1 MRWYHYSDLQF
12 DCSTTQSAAC
22 DLRLHVGPL
31 LMFPGTNAMLNKRD
45 LTIEPE
51 GEFSVVVQ
59 V

>member
-1 MRWYHYSDLQF
+1 
-12 DCSTTQSAAC
+12 
-22 DLRLHVGPL
+22 
-31 LMFPGTNAMLNKRD
+31 MFPGTNAMLNKRD